1 MTGVLVVDAL
11 LVEHGEHNTGDCFD
25 NGEFEPKLNLDLF
38 CLEWRVDVGTF
49 FCVLRVVSVGSL
61 WENLWNLLL
70 HLHGAKMSE
79 LSLITLDLS
88 VLIRCRISILSTIQ
102 SLQLAVHADF
112 MHWMGSPCHRI
123 RGAEISFILAFTSF
137 LLLQSLHRLAKCL
150 AKESAPA

>member
-49 FCVLRVVSVGSL
+49 FCVLLVVSVGSV

-70 HLHGAKMSE
+70 HLHGAKSR
-79 LSLITLDLS
+79 S
-88 VLIRCRISILSTIQ
+88 CR
-102 SLQLAVHADF
+102 
-112 MHWMGSPCHRI
+112 
-123 RGAEISFILAFTSF
+123 
-137 LLLQSLHRLAKCL
+137 
-150 AKESAPA
+150 

>member
-11 LVEHGEHNTGDCFD
+11 LLGHGEHNTGDCFD
-25 NGEFEPKLNLDLF
+25 NGDGEFEPKLNLDLF

-49 FCVLRVVSVGSL
+49 FCVLSIVSVGSV

-102 SLQLAVHADF
+102 SLQLAVH
-112 MHWMGSPCHRI
+112 GT
-123 RGAEISFILAFTSF
+123 EISSILAFTSF
-137 LLLQSLHRLAKCL
+137 LVLQSLHRLAKCL
-150 AKESAPA
+150 AKELAPA

>member
-1 MTGVLVVDAL
+1 MLRSLGLGTD
-11 LVEHGEHNTGDCFD
+11 GEQNTGDCFD

-112 MHWMGSPCHRI
+112 MHWMGFLFF
-123 RGAEISFILAFTSF
+123 GGTFIFATQRCIEL
-137 LLLQSLHRLAKCL
+137 
-150 AKESAPA
+150 